1 MNYYSL
7 YDKLPVDLQNVC
19 ISLYGLFWKNH
30 RLGGIFKKSYREAL
44 EREFYSYEQWEDYQ
58 LKELRKILI
67 HAYDTVPFYRKKY
80 ANSGITRDF
89 LEHITLDKLKQLPFL
104 TKDELRKFGKT
115 TILSTKKG
123 NGTFFYSSGSTGTP
137 TALYFGKAFHQKWS
151 GIFEARIRN
160 WAGVNKSMARGM
172 IGGRRILP
180 ESELKPPYYRYNIF
194 EKQTYFSAYH
204 LTPDTAADFL
214 EGMKKHNVEY
224 MTGYAM
230 SNFFLA
236 DFIDNSNLTAPKMK
250 AVITSSE
257 KLTAEMRK
265 VIERVYDC
273 KTFDGYSGSEFCGLI
288 SETQE
293 GELLVSPDVGI
304 MEFVKDD
311 GSYARNGEIGEIVST
326 GFLNYDQP
334 LIRYRIGDLALL
346 SGNQIPKSKHC
357 MTKIDEIIGRIE
369 DIIIAKDGRKI
380 VRFHSLFLDIVG
392 LIAAQIE
399 QHDYEHISFNL
410 VSDESFTKMTSE
422 KIIKTRLESQLGKV
436 EVEFNYLRELP
447 VEKSGKIKAVISHI
461 N

>member
-1 MNYYSL
+1 MTDYSA
-7 YDKLPVDLQNVC
+7 LQQ
-19 ISLYGLFWKNH
+19 G
-30 RLGGIFKKSYREAL
+30 
-44 EREFYSYEQWEDYQ
+44 
-58 LKELRKILI
+58 
-67 HAYDTVPFYRKKY
+67 
-80 ANSGITRDF
+80 
-89 LEHITLDKLKQLPFL
+89 LKQSENDVKSFVGHIGQA
-104 TKDELRKFGKT
+104 DDQLRKFGKT

-204 LTPDTAADFL
+204 LTPETAADFL

-236 DFIDNSNLTAPKMK
+236 DFIENSNLIAPKMK

-311 GSYARNGEIGEIVST
+311 GSYARNGEVGEIVST

-334 LIRYRIGDLALL
+334 LIRYKIGDMALL

-447 VEKSGKIKAVISHI
+447 VEKSSKIKAVISHI